1 MCKVITVSNQKGG
14 TGKTTS
20 CVNLG
25 IGLASEGKRV
35 LLIDSDPQGSLSISL
50 GYSEPDTFENTLATL
65 MMNIVNDEE
74 KGNSILNYRL
84 KVFCLLWLIIG
95 PIMRRIYLQWFMMH
109 TLHP

>member
-1 MCKVITVSNQKGG
+1 MCKIITVSNQKGG

-50 GYSEPDTFENTLATL
+50 GYSEPDNFENTLATL
-65 MMNIVNDEE
+65 SFIAMMFPTLLMI
-74 KGNSILNYRL
+74 SILVSN
-84 KVFCLLWLIIG
+84 LI
-95 PIMRRIYLQWFMMH
+95 LQ
-109 TLHP
+109 